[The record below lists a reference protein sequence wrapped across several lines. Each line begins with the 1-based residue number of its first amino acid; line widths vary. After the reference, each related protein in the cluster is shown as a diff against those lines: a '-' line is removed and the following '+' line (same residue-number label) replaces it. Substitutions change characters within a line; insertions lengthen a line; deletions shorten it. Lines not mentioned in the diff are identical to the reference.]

1 MTSPITTMAD
11 HPPTTDE
18 LRAAFN
24 RVPLL
29 HLAGW
34 TFDKAMAVATVR
46 WALEK
51 SVLARRRA
59 HHLPSQPRLI

>member
-1 MTSPITTMAD
+1 MEKTEA
-11 HPPTTDE
+11 PTTDE

-34 TFDKAMAVATVR
+34 NFNKAMNVPTVR

-51 SVLARRRA
+51 SALARRQREQ
-59 HHLPSQPRLI
+59 LPVQARLI

>member
-1 MTSPITTMAD
+1 MTP
-11 HPPTTDE
+11 PPTTDE

-29 HLAGW
+29 HLDGW
-34 TFDKAMAVATVR
+34 TFERAMAAKLVR

-51 SVLARRRA
+51 SALARRRS
-59 HHLPSQPRLI
+59 HQLPAQPRLI